1 MNTETENQSK
11 EIEVKQ
17 KYAIATPILLEVYG
31 KVCEHIK
38 FLESNILEIEEEDD
52 DK

>member
-1 MNTETENQSK
+1 MNTETQNQENLEK
-11 EIEVKQ
+11 T
-17 KYAIATPILLEVYG
+17 KYAISTPILLEVYG

-38 FLESNILEIEEEDD
+38 FLENNILEIEEEED